1 MEYENKKAPK
11 GHTNPL
17 GAFILVPSGFF
28 LPPHDNLQKV
38 RG

>member
-17 GAFILVPSGFF
+17 GGFILASSGFF
-28 LPPHDNLQKV
+28 PP
-38 RG
+38 